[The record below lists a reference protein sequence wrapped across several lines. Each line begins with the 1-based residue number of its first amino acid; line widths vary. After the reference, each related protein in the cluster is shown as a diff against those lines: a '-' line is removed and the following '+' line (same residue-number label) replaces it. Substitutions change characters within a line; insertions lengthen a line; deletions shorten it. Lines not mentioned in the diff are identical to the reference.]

1 MHHQGR
7 VQSHHITPSAQR
19 CTVSPNYM
27 KLQSSEWFLPSG
39 RQLDQQYLGHRG
51 TEKAKQHCFVSV
63 RINTAPPVPHPL
75 HSKCHS
81 KHVTDLPQK
90 SSLSCC
96 VGKEFL
102 QNFFIVADRLSSRVI
117 VQHVFILSEQSKKW
131 SSPKEEAARV
141 DIGPTFFSNHVKE
154 ESSQW
159 DPMSFICACL
169 HETKWEEI
177 TAG

>member
-7 VQSHHITPSAQR
+7 VQSHRITPSAQG

-39 RQLDQQYLGHRG
+39 RQLGQQYLGHRG
-51 TEKAKQHCFVSV
+51 TEKAKQHCLVSV

-96 VGKEFL
+96 VGREFFAKFLHRRWQAIKQSHRTTCVYIIRAEQEVEFPKRRSSESGYRAYLL
-102 QNFFIVADRLSSRVI
+102 QQSCQGRELSMGPDVI
-117 VQHVFILSEQSKKW
+117 YLCLSAW
-131 SSPKEEAARV
+131 
-141 DIGPTFFSNHVKE
+141 N
-154 ESSQW
+154 
-159 DPMSFICACL
+159 
-169 HETKWEEI
+169 
-177 TAG
+177 